1 MSTAIERQGNTLTV
15 RPEGPL
21 DTVRTPVLENELQPQ
36 LDGIEHIIM
45 DFNGVKYIAS
55 SGLRLLLVLE
65 NQMEERGGEGLQP
78 GGLPGGRPGYSRL
91 ICPGK
96 KPRRHSGDRTG
107 ALPGRKERGA
117 MDGQKE
123 LVYESIIRDISE
135 GIMTID
141 VNGVIKTFNPAAEQI
156 LNRKREAV
164 TGRPFARI
172 FLAD

>member
-65 NQMEERGGEGLQP
+65 NQMEERGGELQ
-78 GGLPGGRPGYSRL
+78 
-91 ICPGK
+91 
-96 KPRRHSGDRTG
+96 
-107 ALPGRKERGA
+107 
-117 MDGQKE
+117 
-123 LVYESIIRDISE
+123 
-135 GIMTID
+135 
-141 VNGVIKTFNPAAEQI
+141 VIHAC
-156 LNRKREAV
+156 EAV
-164 TGRPFARI
+164 LKVFSLVGFREVVQVIP
-172 FLAD
+172 D